1 MGWLHSTTIRDIE
14 DKGEYYKFNFS
25 LYSKN
30 TMIPFNGSVSYHSIT
45 NKFKDIV
52 FVCNIRESEEEVEFK
67 GLLHNVEL
75 VMESNMGYDKS
86 DFYLII
92 PKTNLII
99 DSMVD
104 MVHYDLEAIVDEDQ
118 PNLFGL
124 WVINNRI
131 KRAEKLKKIRQ
142 NINGYDGNEKHI

>member
-14 DKGEYYKFNFS
+14 DKGDYYKFNFS
-25 LYSKN
+25 LYNKD
-30 TMIPFNGSVSYHSIT
+30 TMIPFNGSISYHLIT

-52 FVCNIRESEEEVEFK
+52 FLCNIKESESDIIVK

-75 VMESNMGYDKS
+75 VMINNPGVDRS

-99 DSMVD
+99 DNMID
-104 MVHYDLEAIVDEDQ
+104 MVHYDLEAIIDEEQ

-124 WVINNRI
+124 WAINNRM
-131 KRAEKLKKIRQ
+131 KRAEKLKKIKEK
-142 NINGYDGNEKHI
+142 INGR